1 MQELTSLRSPLKL
14 ANGVE
19 IPGLG
24 YGTYKSSNEEV
35 TQAVID
41 ALAAGYRHID
51 TAAYYGNQKGIGEAL
66 RQTDLSR
73 EDIFITSKV
82 WNTDRGYDQTM
93 AAFEKT
99 IAELGVDYLDLY
111 LIHWPANRKQFGD
124 QARKLN
130 ADTWRALENLYQ
142 AGRVRAIGVFNF
154 MPNHLLELMADSRIK
169 PMVDQIEYHP
179 GWPQE
184 ATRRFC
190 QRHGIL
196 VEAWRPLGTKVAL
209 ENPLIQE
216 IADKYQH
223 SPAQVCLRWSIQ
235 QGLLPLPK
243 SVNPERMKANAD
255 IFDFELTEDEM
266 DVISSIRIV
275 SAKNQIPDQVD
286 F

>member
-1 MQELTSLRSPLKL
+1 MQELNSLRSPLKL

-99 IAELGVDYLDLY
+99 IAELRVDYLDLY

-130 ADTWRALENLYQ
+130 ADTWRALEDLYQ
-142 AGRVRAIGVFNF
+142 AGRVRAIGVSNF
-154 MPNHLLELMADSRIK
+154 MPNHLLELMVDSRIK

>member
-1 MQELTSLRSPLKL
+1 MQELNSLRSPLKL

-19 IPGLG
+19 IPELG

-66 RQTDLSR
+66 RQTDLFR

-130 ADTWRALENLYQ
+130 ADTWRALEDLYQ
-142 AGRVRAIGVFNF
+142 AGRVRAIGVSNF

>member
-1 MQELTSLRSPLKL
+1 MQELNSLRSPLKL

-35 TQAVID
+35 TQAVLG
-41 ALAAGYRHID
+41 ALATGYRHID

-99 IAELGVDYLDLY
+99 IAELRVDYLDLY

-130 ADTWRALENLYQ
+130 ADTWRALEDLYQ
-142 AGRVRAIGVFNF
+142 AGRVRAIGVSNF
-154 MPNHLLELMADSRIK
+154 MPNHLLELMVDSRIK

-243 SVNPERMKANAD
+243 SVKPERMKANAD
-255 IFDFELTEDEM
+255 IFDFALTEDEM

>member
-1 MQELTSLRSPLKL
+1 MQELNSLRSPLKL

-19 IPGLG
+19 IPELG

-130 ADTWRALENLYQ
+130 ADTWRALEDLYQ
-142 AGRVRAIGVFNF
+142 AGRVRAIGVSNF